1 MPASKPDYHQCHSLV
16 YAVDQTC
23 RAVSRP
29 VTKPLNQPLE
39 AARGEMERHAAAE
52 STPCRDARD
61 DAAERERR
69 EKVRAVSERVRAENR
84 EILDRLA
91 TK

>member
-1 MPASKPDYHQCHSLV
+1 MAELE
-16 YAVDQTC
+16 
-23 RAVSRP
+23 RP
-29 VTKPLNQPLE
+29 
-39 AARGEMERHAAAE
+39 AAAE
-52 STPCRDARD
+52 GTPCRDAPD

-84 EILDRLA
+84 EILNRLA